1 MHCFRKC
8 GDGDDLAI
16 HKRKKIKNLKDDL
29 HFIFVLLLPRYFKQ
43 TGVGDAVPSEEVK
56 LDQALEI
63 FAPAQ
68 SQDALITSYSRVLLA
83 KVQKI
88 ELQT

>member
-29 HFIFVLLLPRYFKQ
+29 HFIFVLLLLRYFKQ
-43 TGVGDAVPSEEVK
+43 TGVGDVVIAFEV
-56 LDQALEI
+56 E
-63 FAPAQ
+63 
-68 SQDALITSYSRVLLA
+68 
-83 KVQKI
+83 
-88 ELQT
+88 